1 MERGNE
7 NEDCVKRYGEKKKI
21 NQCCFTHRNIKRFYL
36 YGLRIQNDILKSG
49 NKQTKGKKTPKKTQ
63 RKEKKIMKTK
73 KKRKKERKPLTQNKD
88 LLNLRQTYTNNT
100 KP

>member
-49 NKQTKGKKTPKKTQ
+49 NKQTKGKKTPKKH
-63 RKEKKIMKTK
+63 KEKKKNHENKEEKKEK
-73 KKRKKERKPLTQNKD
+73 KKTPHTI
-88 LLNLRQTYTNNT
+88 
-100 KP
+100 

>member
-36 YGLRIQNDILKSG
+36 YGLRIQNDILKSE

-63 RKEKKIMKTK
+63 RKEKKS
-73 KKRKKERKPLTQNKD
+73 
-88 LLNLRQTYTNNT
+88 
-100 KP
+100 

>member
-49 NKQTKGKKTPKKTQ
+49 NKQRGKRHQKKTQ
-63 RKEKKIMKTK
+63 RKEEKIMKTRR
-73 KKRKKERKPLTQNKD
+73 KKRKKENPSHKIKIF
-88 LLNLRQTYTNNT
+88 
-100 KP
+100 

>member
-49 NKQTKGKKTPKKTQ
+49 NKQTKGKKTPKKH
-63 RKEKKIMKTK
+63 KEKKKNHENK
-73 KKRKKERKPLTQNKD
+73 EEKKERKKTPH
-88 LLNLRQTYTNNT
+88 T
-100 KP
+100 K

>member
-36 YGLRIQNDILKSG
+36 YGLRIQNDILKSE
-49 NKQTKGKKTPKKTQ
+49 NKQTKGKKTPKKN
-63 RKEKKIMKTK
+63 TK
-73 KKRKKERKPLTQNKD
+73 KRRKNHENKEEKKERKKTPH
-88 LLNLRQTYTNNT
+88 T
-100 KP
+100 K

>member
-36 YGLRIQNDILKSG
+36 YVLRIQNDILKSG
-49 NKQTKGKKTPKKTQ
+49 NKQTKGKKTPKKN
-63 RKEKKIMKTK
+63 TK
-73 KKRKKERKPLTQNKD
+73 KRRKNHENKEEKKERKKTPH
-88 LLNLRQTYTNNT
+88 T
-100 KP
+100 K

>member
-49 NKQTKGKKTPKKTQ
+49 NKQTKGKKTPKKNTKK
-63 RKEKKIMKTK
+63 RKKIM
-73 KKRKKERKPLTQNKD
+73 KERKPLTQYKD

>member
-49 NKQTKGKKTPKKTQ
+49 NKQTKGKKTPKKH
-63 RKEKKIMKTK
+63 KEKKKNHENK
-73 KKRKKERKPLTQNKD
+73 EEKNERKKTPH
-88 LLNLRQTYTNNT
+88 T
-100 KP
+100 K

>member
-21 NQCCFTHRNIKRFYL
+21 NQCCFTHRNVKIFYL

-49 NKQTKGKKTPKKTQ
+49 NKQTKGKKTQKKH
-63 RKEKKIMKTK
+63 KEKKKNHENK
-73 KKRKKERKPLTQNKD
+73 EEKKERKKTPH
-88 LLNLRQTYTNNT
+88 T
-100 KP
+100 K